1 MDYPNKRDFIA
12 DELKDYDSFVGTQQQ
27 LFDEKERR
35 IRIAVDKYLKAMK
48 EYMTHKRKIEDEKIN
63 KIKKDYG
70 FNDSRAND
78 IIHKAV
84 EAIDDHEDKEEI
96 FQIIT
101 QAIRDILMLDNHH
114 LIKNVAE

>member
-1 MDYPNKRDFIA
+1 MEYPNKRDFIA
-12 DELKDYDSFVGTQQQ
+12 EELKDYDSFIGTQQQ

-35 IRIAVDKYLKAMK
+35 IRKAVDKYLKAVK
-48 EYMTHKRKIEDEKIN
+48 EYRAYERKIRDEKIN

-78 IIHKAV
+78 IIYEAS
-84 EAIDDHEDKEEI
+84 EAIDDDEDKEEI

-101 QAIRDILMLDNHH
+101 QAVRDILMLYDNH
-114 LIKNVAE
+114 LIKNVDK